1 MKTSLSILNMGF
13 MRGLSPYYMAGTPAI
28 NEYIHDLISADPW
41 LRANGFRIL
50 REVASMGF
58 RNYYYEAAIDTDT
71 PYKKMFSA
79 LWRENP

>member
-1 MKTSLSILNMGF
+1 
-13 MRGLSPYYMAGTPAI
+13 MAGTPAI

-58 RNYYYEAAIDTDT
+58 RKLLLRSRHRYGHTVQEDVLG
-71 PYKKMFSA
+71 A
-79 LWRENP
+79 LAREPLTLIAPGQIS